1 VLELRTI
8 ESMNGNDMKH
18 RSGARYGAVAQA
30 LHWATAVLVLVAFIY
45 GPGGSEQRVYAPA
58 GDFDRQL
65 HETLGL
71 SVLAL
76 VAIRLAWQ
84 MVDARPEPPQVARW
98 MGVAANVVRVTL
110 YVLLFGVPLTAI
122 TGAWLEGHPVTLL
135 AGIEIPPALVL
146 SHDTGATIASIHTL
160 LGDAILW
167 VAGLHALAGLYHHFV
182 LKDDVLESMLP
193 PWLPFSNPKRD

>member
-1 VLELRTI
+1 
-8 ESMNGNDMKH
+8 MKQ

-58 GDFDRQL
+58 RDFDRQL

-76 VAIRLAWQ
+76 VAIRLAWH

-98 MGVAANVVRVTL
+98 MGVAVNVVRVTL

-135 AGIEIPPALVL
+135 AGIEIPPALGL
-146 SHDTGATIASIHTL
+146 SHYTGATIASIHTW

-182 LKDDVLESMLP
+182 LKDAVLESMLP
-193 PWLPFSNPKRD
+193 SWLPFSNPKRD

>member
-1 VLELRTI
+1 MLELRTI
-8 ESMNGNDMKH
+8 ESVNGNDMRH

-58 GDFDRQL
+58 RDFDRQL

-84 MVDARPEPPQVARW
+84 MVDARPEPPRVARW
-98 MGVAANVVRVTL
+98 MGVAAKVVRIAL

-135 AGIEIPPALVL
+135 AGIEIPSALVL
-146 SHDTGATIASIHTL
+146 SHDTGATIASIHTW

-193 PWLPFSNPKRD
+193 PWLPFSNPKQD

>member
-1 VLELRTI
+1 MKLRTI

-18 RSGARYGAVAQA
+18 RSAARYGAVAQA

-58 GDFDRQL
+58 RDFDRQL

-76 VAIRLAWQ
+76 VAIRLAWR
-84 MVDARPEPPQVARW
+84 MVDARPQPPQVARW

-110 YVLLFGVPLTAI
+110 YMLLFAVPLTAI

-146 SHDTGATIASIHTL
+146 SHDTGATIASIHTW